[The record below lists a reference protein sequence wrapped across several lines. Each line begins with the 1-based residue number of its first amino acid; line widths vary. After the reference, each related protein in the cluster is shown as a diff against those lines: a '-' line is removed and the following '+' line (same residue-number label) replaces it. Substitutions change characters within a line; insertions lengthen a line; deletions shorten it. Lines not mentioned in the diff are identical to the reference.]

1 MSFCFNFP
9 NPTCAEEKNIESIS
23 NACEQDVFRMERD
36 NSFSLSCGF
45 MSMKSNTLENSISK
59 DANEVKFGAVSVK
72 YVCLKSLKEKTENED
87 LLCAE
92 KLQSDLIPGK
102 YEGGFKVW
110 ESCLDLSQF
119 LVDENVIKPS
129 DKVLELGCGAGF
141 PGIIALL
148 KGATVTFQDF
158 NAEVLELLTMTN
170 VLLNNPNLSSYESQ
184 CQFLYGDWTCIKEK
198 YFSGCHDEIMKYDV
212 ILTSETIYDKASMKK
227 LLDLIKSSLKAT
239 GIVYLAAKTHYFGVG
254 GGIIDFEDLL
264 MADGTFEISDVHK
277 IKAGVERQILKLK
290 FKGS

>member
-1 MSFCFNFP
+1 MQMSSPCSS
-9 NPTCAEEKNIESIS
+9 AL
-23 NACEQDVFRMERD
+23 AR
-36 NSFSLSCGF
+36 
-45 MSMKSNTLENSISK
+45 NSISK

-129 DKVLELGCGAGF
+129 DKVLEMFCITSKITSPNTAGVTFFSISIPFVETRNQTSCGAGF